1 MEGDDNNNMMAALKE
16 WAIVCKALEEGRQVL
31 LLRKGGIMEYRRG
44 FEIKHN
50 KFLLFPTF
58 EHQSKEYIQPDYIDN
73 LDIIL
78 QHQLTDPYRPTAN
91 SGRNKLT
98 LYAKVIDVKEV
109 GDKSII
115 RKLEKYHIWNNH
127 YVNLRMDYNPKKP
140 ISVLL
145 LRVYKMN
152 NPIEVDIR
160 PEWAGCRSWL
170 SIEFPHMTVNS
181 TNSRDNNGALNLQQ
195 EQEQP
200 VIENSKFSQ
209 IAAEIKEVLN

>member
-1 MEGDDNNNMMAALKE
+1 MMAALKE

-31 LLRKGGIMEYRRG
+31 LLRKGGIMEYRQG

-78 QHQLTDPYRPTAN
+78 QHHLTDPYHPTAN
-91 SGRNKLT
+91 SGRNKLN

-115 RKLEKYHIWNNH
+115 RKLEKYHIWNDR
-127 YVNLRMDYNPKKP
+127 YVNMRMDYNPKKP

-152 NPIEVDIR
+152 NPIEVDII
-160 PEWAGCRSWL
+160 PEWAGCRSWV
-170 SIEFPHMTVNS
+170 SIEFEFPHMTTNN
-181 TNSRDNNGALNLQQ
+181 TNSRDNNGAQKNLQQ

-200 VIENSKFSQ
+200 VIENSKFNQ
-209 IAAEIKEVLN
+209 IAAEINEVLN

>member
-1 MEGDDNNNMMAALKE
+1 MAALKE

-31 LLRKGGIMEYRRG
+31 LLRKGGIMEYRQG

-58 EHQSKEYIQPDYIDN
+58 EHQSKEYIQPDYINN

-78 QHQLTDPYRPTAN
+78 QHQLTTPYHPTAN
-91 SGRNKLT
+91 SGRNKIT
-98 LYAKVIDVKEV
+98 SYAKVIDIKEV
-109 GDKSII
+109 NDKSIL
-115 RKLEKYHIWNNH
+115 RKLEKYHIWNDR

-152 NPIEVDIR
+152 NPLEVDIKH
-160 PEWAGCRSWL
+160 EWAGCKSWI
-170 SIEFPHMTVNS
+170 SIEFEFPQLITNS
-181 TNSRDNNGALNLQQ
+181 TNSRDSNNDSLHLPHVQ
-195 EQEQP
+195 QEQP
-200 VIENSKFSQ
+200 VIEDLKFNQ

>member
-1 MEGDDNNNMMAALKE
+1 MIIMMAALKE

-31 LLRKGGIMEYRRG
+31 LLRKGGIMEYRQG

-78 QHQLTDPYRPTAN
+78 QHHLTDPYHPTPN
-91 SGRNKLT
+91 SGRNKLN

-115 RKLEKYHIWNNH
+115 RKLEKYHIWNDR

-152 NPIEVDIR
+152 NPIEVDII
-160 PEWAGCRSWL
+160 PEWAGCRSWV
-170 SIEFPHMTVNS
+170 SIEFEFPHMTINNT
-181 TNSRDNNGALNLQQ
+181 TNSRDNNGARNLQQ

-200 VIENSKFSQ
+200 VIENSKFNQ

>member
-1 MEGDDNNNMMAALKE
+1 MIIMMAALKE

-31 LLRKGGIMEYRRG
+31 LLRKGGILEYRQG

-73 LDIIL
+73 IDIML
-78 QHQLTDPYRPTAN
+78 QYPLTNHYHPTAN
-91 SGRNKLT
+91 SGRNRLT
-98 LYAKVIDVKEV
+98 SYAKVIDVKEV
-109 GDKSII
+109 NDKSII
-115 RKLEKYHIWNNH
+115 RKLEKYHIWNDR

-152 NPIEVDIR
+152 NPLEVDIR
-160 PEWAGCRSWL
+160 PEWAGCRSWV
-170 SIEFPHMTVNS
+170 SVEFEFPHTTVNS
-181 TNSRDNNGALNLQQ
+181 TTSRDNNGQLHLQ
-195 EQEQP
+195 QEQP
-200 VIENSKFSQ
+200 VIENSKFNQ

>member
-1 MEGDDNNNMMAALKE
+1 MIIMMAALKE

-31 LLRKGGIMEYRRG
+31 LLRKGGIMEYRQG

-78 QHQLTDPYRPTAN
+78 QHQLTDPYHPTAN

-115 RKLEKYHIWNNH
+115 RKLEKYHIWNDR

-140 ISVLL
+140 MSVLL

-152 NPIEVDIR
+152 NPIEVDII
-160 PEWAGCRSWL
+160 PEWAGCRSWV
-170 SIEFPHMTVNS
+170 SIEFEFPHMTINN
-181 TNSRDNNGALNLQQ
+181 TNSRDNNGARNLQQ

-200 VIENSKFSQ
+200 VIENSKFNQ

>member
-1 MEGDDNNNMMAALKE
+1 MIIMMAALKE

-31 LLRKGGIMEYRRG
+31 LLRKGGIMEYRQG

-78 QHQLTDPYRPTAN
+78 QHQLTDPYHPTAN

-115 RKLEKYHIWNNH
+115 RKLEKYHIWNDR

-140 ISVLL
+140 MSVLL

-152 NPIEVDIR
+152 NPIEVDII
-160 PEWAGCRSWL
+160 PEWAGCRSWV
-170 SIEFPHMTVNS
+170 SIEFEFPHMTINN
-181 TNSRDNNGALNLQQ
+181 TNSRDNNGARNLQQ

-200 VIENSKFSQ
+200 VIENSKFNQ
-209 IAAEIKEVLN
+209 IAAEINEVLN

>member
-1 MEGDDNNNMMAALKE
+1 MAALKE

-31 LLRKGGIMEYRRG
+31 LLRKGGITEYRQG
-44 FEIKHN
+44 FKIKHN

-115 RKLEKYHIWNNH
+115 RKLEKYHIWNDR
-127 YVNLRMDYNPKKP
+127 YINLRMDYNPKKP

-152 NPIEVDIR
+152 NPIEVDIK

-181 TNSRDNNGALNLQQ
+181 TSSRDNNGALNLQQ

-200 VIENSKFSQ
+200 VIENSKFNQ
-209 IAAEIKEVLN
+209 IAAEIKEILN

>member
-1 MEGDDNNNMMAALKE
+1 MIIMMAALKE

-31 LLRKGGIMEYRRG
+31 LLRKGGIMEYRQG

-78 QHQLTDPYRPTAN
+78 QHHLTGPYHPTPN
-91 SGRNKLT
+91 SGRNKLN

-115 RKLEKYHIWNNH
+115 RKLEKYHIWNDR

-140 ISVLL
+140 MSVLL

-152 NPIEVDIR
+152 NPIEVDII
-160 PEWAGCRSWL
+160 PEWAGCRSWV
-170 SIEFPHMTVNS
+170 SIELEFPHITINN
-181 TNSRDNNGALNLQQ
+181 TNSRDNNGARNLQQ

-200 VIENSKFSQ
+200 VIENSKFKQ
-209 IAAEIKEVLN
+209 IAAEINEVLN

>member
-1 MEGDDNNNMMAALKE
+1 MMAALKE

-31 LLRKGGIMEYRRG
+31 LLRKGGILEYRQG

-73 LDIIL
+73 IDIIL
-78 QHQLTDPYRPTAN
+78 QYQLTNHYHPTVN

-109 GDKSII
+109 NDKSII
-115 RKLEKYHIWNNH
+115 RKLEKYHIWNDR

-152 NPIEVDIR
+152 NPLEVDIR

-170 SIEFPHMTVNS
+170 SVEFEFPHMTVNS
-181 TNSRDNNGALNLQQ
+181 TTSRDNNGQLHLQ
-195 EQEQP
+195 QEQP
-200 VIENSKFSQ
+200 VIENSKFNQ
-209 IAAEIKEVLN
+209 IIAEIKEVLN

>member
-1 MEGDDNNNMMAALKE
+1 MIIMMAALKE

-31 LLRKGGIMEYRRG
+31 LLRKGGILEYKQG

-73 LDIIL
+73 IDIIL
-78 QHQLTDPYRPTAN
+78 QYQLTNHYHPTTN

-98 LYAKVIDVKEV
+98 LYAEVIDVKEV
-109 GDKSII
+109 NDKSLI
-115 RKLEKYHIWNNH
+115 RKLEKYHIWNDR

-140 ISVLL
+140 MSVLL

-152 NPIEVDIR
+152 NPLEVDIR
-160 PEWAGCRSWL
+160 PEWAGCRSWV
-170 SIEFPHMTVNS
+170 SVEFEFPHTTVNS
-181 TNSRDNNGALNLQQ
+181 TTSSDNNGQLHLQ
-195 EQEQP
+195 QEQP
-200 VIENSKFSQ
+200 VIENSKFNQ

>member
-1 MEGDDNNNMMAALKE
+1 MIIMMAALKE

-31 LLRKGGIMEYRRG
+31 LLRKGGIMEYRQG

-78 QHQLTDPYRPTAN
+78 QHQLTDPYHPTAN

-98 LYAKVIDVKEV
+98 LYAEVIDVKEV
-109 GDKSII
+109 NDKSLI
-115 RKLEKYHIWNNH
+115 RKLEKYHIWNDR

-140 ISVLL
+140 MSVLL

-152 NPIEVDIR
+152 NPIEVDII
-160 PEWAGCRSWL
+160 PEWAGCRSWV
-170 SIEFPHMTVNS
+170 SIEFEFPHMTINN
-181 TNSRDNNGALNLQQ
+181 TNSRDNNGARNLQQ

-200 VIENSKFSQ
+200 VIENSKFNQ
-209 IAAEIKEVLN
+209 IAAEINEVLN

>member
-1 MEGDDNNNMMAALKE
+1 MMAALKE

-31 LLRKGGIMEYRRG
+31 LLRKGGILEYRQG

-73 LDIIL
+73 IDIML
-78 QHQLTDPYRPTAN
+78 QYPLTNHYHPTAN
-91 SGRNKLT
+91 SGRNRLT
-98 LYAKVIDVKEV
+98 SYAKVIDVKEV
-109 GDKSII
+109 NDKSII
-115 RKLEKYHIWNNH
+115 RKLEKYHIWNDR

-152 NPIEVDIR
+152 NPLEVDIR
-160 PEWAGCRSWL
+160 PEWAGCRSWV
-170 SIEFPHMTVNS
+170 SVEFEFPHTTVNS
-181 TNSRDNNGALNLQQ
+181 TTISDNNGQLHLQ
-195 EQEQP
+195 QEQP
-200 VIENSKFSQ
+200 VIENSKFNQ

>member
-1 MEGDDNNNMMAALKE
+1 MIIMMAALKE

-31 LLRKGGIMEYRRG
+31 LLRKGGIMEYRQG

-78 QHQLTDPYRPTAN
+78 QHHLTDPYHPTPN
-91 SGRNKLT
+91 SGRNKLN

-115 RKLEKYHIWNNH
+115 RKLEKYHIWNDR

-140 ISVLL
+140 MSVLL

-152 NPIEVDIR
+152 NPIEVDII
-160 PEWAGCRSWL
+160 PEWAGCRSWV
-170 SIEFPHMTVNS
+170 SIEFEFPHMTINNT

-200 VIENSKFSQ
+200 VIENSKFNQ
-209 IAAEIKEVLN
+209 IAAEINEVLN

>member
-1 MEGDDNNNMMAALKE
+1 MMAALKE

-31 LLRKGGIMEYRRG
+31 LLRKGGIMEYRQG

-78 QHQLTDPYRPTAN
+78 QHQLTDPYHPTAN

-115 RKLEKYHIWNNH
+115 RKLEKYHIWNDR

-140 ISVLL
+140 MSVLL

-152 NPIEVDIR
+152 NPIEVDII
-160 PEWAGCRSWL
+160 PEWAGCRSWV
-170 SIEFPHMTVNS
+170 SIEFEFPHMTINN
-181 TNSRDNNGALNLQQ
+181 TNSSDNNGARNLQQ

-200 VIENSKFSQ
+200 VIENSKFNQ
-209 IAAEIKEVLN
+209 IAAEINEVLN

>member
-1 MEGDDNNNMMAALKE
+1 MMAALKE

-31 LLRKGGIMEYRRG
+31 LLRKGGIMEYRQG

-58 EHQSKEYIQPDYIDN
+58 EHQSKEYIQPDYINN

-78 QHQLTDPYRPTAN
+78 QHQLTTPYHPTAN
-91 SGRNKLT
+91 SGRNKIT
-98 LYAKVIDVKEV
+98 SYAKVIDVKEV
-109 GDKSII
+109 NDKSIL
-115 RKLEKYHIWNNH
+115 RKLEKYHIWNDR

-152 NPIEVDIR
+152 NPLEVDIKH
-160 PEWAGCRSWL
+160 EWAGCRSWI
-170 SIEFPHMTVNS
+170 SIEFEFPQLITNS
-181 TNSRDNNGALNLQQ
+181 TNNRDSNNDPLHLPHVQ
-195 EQEQP
+195 QEQP
-200 VIENSKFSQ
+200 VIEDLKFNQ

>member
-1 MEGDDNNNMMAALKE
+1 MIIMMAALKE

-31 LLRKGGIMEYRRG
+31 LLRKGGIMEYKQG

-78 QHQLTDPYRPTAN
+78 QHQLTDPYHPTAN

-109 GDKSII
+109 NDKSII
-115 RKLEKYHIWNNH
+115 RKLEKYHIWNDR

-152 NPIEVDIR
+152 NPIEVDII
-160 PEWAGCRSWL
+160 PEWAGCRSWV
-170 SIEFPHMTVNS
+170 SVEFEFPDMTMNS

-195 EQEQP
+195 EQP
-200 VIENSKFSQ
+200 VIENSKFNQ
-209 IAAEIKEVLN
+209 IAAEINEVLN

>member
-1 MEGDDNNNMMAALKE
+1 MAALKE

-31 LLRKGGIMEYRRG
+31 LLRKGGIMEYRQG
-44 FEIKHN
+44 FEIKHK
-50 KFLLFPTF
+50 KFLLLPTF
-58 EHQSKEYIQPDYIDN
+58 EHQSKEYIQPDYADN

-78 QHQLTDPYRPTAN
+78 QHHLNNPYHPTAN

-109 GDKSII
+109 SDKSII
-115 RKLEKYHIWNNH
+115 RKLEKYHIWNDR

-152 NPIEVDIR
+152 NPLEVDIR
-160 PEWAGCRSWL
+160 PEWAGCRSWI
-170 SIEFPHMTVNS
+170 SVEFEFPHMTMNS
-181 TNSRDNNGALNLQQ
+181 TNSRDNNGQLHLQH
-195 EQEQP
+195 EQP
-200 VIENSKFSQ
+200 VIENSKFNQ

>member
-1 MEGDDNNNMMAALKE
+1 MIIMMAALKE

-31 LLRKGGIMEYRRG
+31 LLRKGGIMEYKQG

-78 QHQLTDPYRPTAN
+78 QHHLTDPYHPTAN
-91 SGRNKLT
+91 SGRNKLN

-115 RKLEKYHIWNNH
+115 RKLEKYHIWNDR

-140 ISVLL
+140 MSVLL

-152 NPIEVDIR
+152 NPIEVDII
-160 PEWAGCRSWL
+160 PEWAGCRSWV
-170 SIEFPHMTVNS
+170 SIEFEFPHMTINNT
-181 TNSRDNNGALNLQQ
+181 TNSRDNNGARNLQQ

-200 VIENSKFSQ
+200 VIENSKFNQ
-209 IAAEIKEVLN
+209 IAAEINEVLN

>member
-1 MEGDDNNNMMAALKE
+1 MMAALKE

-31 LLRKGGIMEYRRG
+31 LLRKGGILEYRQG

-58 EHQSKEYIQPDYIDN
+58 EHQSKEYIQQDYINN

-78 QHQLTDPYRPTAN
+78 QHQLTNPYHPTAN

-109 GDKSII
+109 NDKSII
-115 RKLEKYHIWNNH
+115 RKLEKYHIWNDR

-152 NPIEVDIR
+152 NPLEVDIR

-170 SIEFPHMTVNS
+170 SVEFEFPHMTVNS
-181 TNSRDNNGALNLQQ
+181 TTSRDNNGQLHLQ
-195 EQEQP
+195 QEQP
-200 VIENSKFSQ
+200 VIENSKFNQ
-209 IAAEIKEVLN
+209 IIAEIKEVLN

>member
-1 MEGDDNNNMMAALKE
+1 MMAALKE

-31 LLRKGGIMEYRRG
+31 LLRKGGILEYRQG

-58 EHQSKEYIQPDYIDN
+58 EHQSKEYIQPDYVDN
-73 LDIIL
+73 IDIIL
-78 QHQLTDPYRPTAN
+78 QYQLTNHYHPTAN

-98 LYAKVIDVKEV
+98 LYAEVIDVKEV
-109 GDKSII
+109 NDKSLI
-115 RKLEKYHIWNNH
+115 RKLEKYHIWNDR
-127 YVNLRMDYNPKKP
+127 YINLRMDYNPKKP

-152 NPIEVDIR
+152 NPLEVDIR
-160 PEWAGCRSWL
+160 PEWAGCRSWV
-170 SIEFPHMTVNS
+170 SVEFEFPHTTVNS
-181 TNSRDNNGALNLQQ
+181 TTSSDNNGQLHLQ
-195 EQEQP
+195 QEQP
-200 VIENSKFSQ
+200 VIENSKFNQ

>member
-1 MEGDDNNNMMAALKE
+1 MIIMMAALKE

-31 LLRKGGIMEYRRG
+31 LLRKGGIMEYRQG

-78 QHQLTDPYRPTAN
+78 QHQLTDPYHPTPN

-115 RKLEKYHIWNNH
+115 RKLEKYHIWNDR

-140 ISVLL
+140 MSVLL

-152 NPIEVDIR
+152 NPIEVDII
-160 PEWAGCRSWL
+160 PEWAGCRSWV
-170 SIEFPHMTVNS
+170 SIEFEFPHMTIDN
-181 TNSRDNNGALNLQQ
+181 TNSSDNNGARNLQQ

-200 VIENSKFSQ
+200 VIENSKFNQ
-209 IAAEIKEVLN
+209 IAAEINEVLN

>member
-1 MEGDDNNNMMAALKE
+1 MIIMMAALKE

-31 LLRKGGIMEYRRG
+31 LLRKGGILEYKQG

-73 LDIIL
+73 IDIIL
-78 QHQLTDPYRPTAN
+78 QYQLTNHYHPTAN

-98 LYAKVIDVKEV
+98 LYAEVIDVKEV
-109 GDKSII
+109 NDKSLI
-115 RKLEKYHIWNNH
+115 RKLEKYHIWNDR
-127 YVNLRMDYNPKKP
+127 YINLRMDYNPKKP

-152 NPIEVDIR
+152 NPLEVDIR
-160 PEWAGCRSWL
+160 PEWAGCRSWI
-170 SIEFPHMTVNS
+170 SVEFEFPHMTMNS
-181 TNSRDNNGALNLQQ
+181 TNSRDNNGQLHLQ
-195 EQEQP
+195 QEQP
-200 VIENSKFSQ
+200 VIENSKFNQ